1 MKHSFYIII
10 AGLLGIF
17 LTNCG
22 GTPDVNPTVQKART
36 AYDKIEGDSL
46 VINHAPEQMEEAK
59 KAVNE
64 VVAAIVNNEDQATV
78 ERKLQL
84 AEQRIRIA
92 QTVAELRAAQKDVE
106 RRSSELRTLR
116 ERLRKIEREGVAA
129 DQIKL
134 PIEERVQQLTHF
146 QAFKT
151 DRGLVIRFL
160 DLRFSPEKALLTSRV
175 EPPINELADFLS
187 TYPER
192 KVLIEGHTD
201 NTGAASF
208 NKTLSQQRA
217 DVVRDALI
225 SRGVN
230 PDRIQSVGLGEQY
243 PIASNNTELGRR
255 ENRRV
260 EVVISDESG
269 KIPDRQKENL

>member
-1 MKHSFYIII
+1 MTNFKSNMVVV
-10 AGLLGIF
+10 LLSVLGIS
-17 LTNCG
+17 LVKCA
-22 GTPDVNPTVQKART
+22 GTPDVNPTVQKARR
-36 AYDKIEGDSL
+36 AFDEIKDDSL
-46 VINHAPEQMEEAK
+46 VISHAPEQMEEAK

-64 VVAAIVNNEDQATV
+64 VVTAIANNENQDAV

-92 QTVAELRAAQKDVE
+92 QKVAEVRAARQEVE
-106 RRSSELRTLR
+106 HSTAELQ
-116 ERLRKIEREGVAA
+116 RLMDQLEQIEREAVASG
-129 DQIKL
+129 QIKV

-160 DLRFSPEKALLTSRV
+160 DLRFAQEEASLTSRV

-187 TYPER
+187 TYPKR
-192 KVLIEGHTD
+192 NVLIEGHTD

-243 PIASNNTELGRR
+243 PIASNDTELGRR

-269 KIPDRQKENL
+269 KIPKRQE